1 MFRSS
6 FRLPVRLLG
15 IPIRLDTS
23 FLLVLP
29 IFAWLIGSQIPSYG
43 AFLESF
49 IDIDASGLQHGLTPY
64 LLGLIAAIGLFA
76 SVLVHELGHAVIARL
91 YGVEVQEITLWFL
104 GGLAQFEE
112 LPKQRGAEAV
122 VAVAGPVT
130 SLILAALGFGA
141 SFLAATGLPSAT
153 IFVFSYLALTNLFL
167 AVFNLLPALPLDGG
181 RILRSLLALAMPNT
195 RATRIAGAASRAVAL
210 LLVFIGIFRLDVFV
224 LIVAFFI
231 YGAVRAEVQNALIEE
246 LPTPRTVHDLMTT
259 EVITVDPDMPL
270 EQFAKLVYFQ
280 PHRGYPVVDGDDRV
294 LGFAVVQD
302 ANEEEH
308 PDDATVAAIVRPAE
322 LMLETDPATD
332 ALSRLNRSAVG
343 RLVVVDQDDR
353 IAGVLSRTDVL
364 RELQQRSV

>member
-15 IPIRLDTS
+15 IQIRLDTS

-29 IFAWLIGSQIPSYG
+29 LFAWLIGSQIPSYG

-49 IDIDASGLQHGLTPY
+49 IDIDASRLQHGLTPY

-112 LPKQRGAEAV
+112 LPKQRGAEAM

-130 SLILAALGFGA
+130 SLILVALGFGA
-141 SFLAATGLPSAT
+141 TFLAATGLPSAT
-153 IFVFSYLALTNLFL
+153 VFVFSYLALTNLFL
-167 AVFNLLPALPLDGG
+167 AVFNRLPALPLDGG

-224 LIVAFFI
+224 LIVAFFHLRRGQGRGTKRLDRGVAHPANRTRPDDHRGH
-231 YGAVRAEVQNALIEE
+231 YRRPRHA
-246 LPTPRTVHDLMTT
+246 PRTSSPNSSISNPTGVILWWTGATGFWGSPWFRMQTRKNTLTT
-259 EVITVDPDMPL
+259 PL
-270 EQFAKLVYFQ
+270 WPPSFAQPNSCSKRTRPRTPCLV
-280 PHRGYPVVDGDDRV
+280 
-294 LGFAVVQD
+294 
-302 ANEEEH
+302 
-308 PDDATVAAIVRPAE
+308 
-322 LMLETDPATD
+322 
-332 ALSRLNRSAVG
+332 
-343 RLVVVDQDDR
+343 
-353 IAGVLSRTDVL
+353 
-364 RELQQRSV
+364 